1 MDHKNRKLNIT
12 LFCIYCA
19 MMLWLLFHRTGGI
32 EGMPYWDQIHANL
45 NLRPFHTIRL
55 FLHVITRPDYG
66 NSALVNLGGNVFLF
80 IPLGFL
86 LPRVFPRL
94 QSLAKTLLCTAVIIL
109 CVEIL
114 QLFTLLGY
122 CDIDDLILNTLGSAI
137 GYSLHRSTHRIRQK
151 QPGSTMFFL

>member
-80 IPLGFL
+80 IPLGFF
-86 LPRVFPRL
+86 LPRVFPALGKFWRTA
-94 QSLAKTLLCTAVIIL
+94 LATALIITAVEL
-109 CVEIL
+109 A
-114 QLFTLLGY
+114 QLFTLLGS
-122 CDIDDLILNTLGSAI
+122 CDIDDLILNLLGAAI
-137 GYSLHRSTHRIRQK
+137 GYGIHRLIK
-151 QPGSTMFFL
+151 